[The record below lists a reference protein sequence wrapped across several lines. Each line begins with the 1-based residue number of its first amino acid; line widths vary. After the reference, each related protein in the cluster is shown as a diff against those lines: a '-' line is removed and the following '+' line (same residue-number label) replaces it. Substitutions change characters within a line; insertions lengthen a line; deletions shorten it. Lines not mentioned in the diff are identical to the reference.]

1 MSTVTAGNK
10 EHEFEEYCRMMVRL
24 TVTPNLIPQT
34 YRWWRQQGG
43 LRQRVGGWHTRSNI
57 FC

>member
-34 YRWWRQQGG
+34 GPTGG
-43 LRQRVGGWHTRSNI
+43 GDSKVDSVSV
-57 FC
+57 